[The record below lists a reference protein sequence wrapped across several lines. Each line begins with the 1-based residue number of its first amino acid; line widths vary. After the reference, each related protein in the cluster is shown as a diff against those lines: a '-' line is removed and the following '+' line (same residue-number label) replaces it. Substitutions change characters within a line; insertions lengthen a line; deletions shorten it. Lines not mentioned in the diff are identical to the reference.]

1 MNAIEF
7 ETDYKSGII
16 KIPDNYNIKS
26 NSHLKIIVL
35 YEEEIKKS
43 KSKDIL
49 VDITNRYK
57 EIDEDEI
64 DNNIMRLKGLGK
76 EIWDKIDLNQ
86 YIEQER
92 DTWNDK

>member
-64 DNNIMRLKGLGK
+64 NINDIYKMRDESNGRKFK
-76 EIWDKIDLNQ
+76 FD
-86 YIEQER
+86 
-92 DTWNDK
+92 